1 MVGKA
6 TLVTVL
12 CLLGIAPCIA
22 NPWDDFE
29 AQASSSGITPTLV
42 YDGVM
47 YANPLGGLK
56 NGIAYSG
63 AAHLQLLADGGKLA
77 GIPSLTF
84 YADMLN
90 THGDQPSTLVGDIQ
104 GVSNIAASAY
114 TRIYEAW
121 IQYNWPASSLLVG
134 RYDLNSE
141 FYRLSSSSLFLNSSF
156 GVGPEFSQSGP
167 AGASVYPDTA
177 LGARFTFKPDP
188 NVVVRLAVTDG
199 APVERPPS
207 LGGLFS
213 SKDGLLI
220 MSELAFL
227 TRLGTELP
235 TGATRSLLG
244 RMSSLPPYEDK
255 IAIGGWYYTASFDD
269 LSERNAN
276 GSPVA
281 HRGSGGAYVL
291 LDERLFEFSGAHING
306 FLEAG
311 LGDARVNR
319 VGSYVGLGFAGV
331 GLIPDRT
338 SDQLGIAIAIANNG
352 SHFLEASSAAGPWP
366 SASETTLELT
376 YVCQA
381 TSWLAVQPDLQYV
394 WRPGSV
400 PGLSNALVF
409 QVEFETSL

>member
-1 MVGKA
+1 LVGKA
-6 TLVTVL
+6 TIVALL
-12 CLLGIAPCIA
+12 CLLGTAPCVA
-22 NPWDDFE
+22 NPWDDFK
-29 AQASSSGITPTLV
+29 AQASWAGITPTLV
-42 YDGVM
+42 YDGVTSV
-47 YANPLGGLK
+47 NLLGGLK

-63 AAHLQLLADGGKLA
+63 AAHLQLLADGGKFA

-84 YADMLN
+84 YADILN
-90 THGDQPSTLVGDIQ
+90 THGDQPSTQVGDIQ
-104 GVSNIAASAY
+104 GVSNIAAPAD

-134 RYDLNSE
+134 RYDLNNE

-177 LGARFTFKPDP
+177 LGVRASYKPDP
-188 NVVVRLAVTDG
+188 SVVIRLAVTDG

-227 TRLGTELP
+227 MRPATELP
-235 TGATRSLLG
+235 TGATRSVLG

-291 LDERLFEFSGAHING
+291 LDECLFEVSGAHING
-306 FLEAG
+306 FLQAG

-319 VGSYVGLGFAGV
+319 VGSYVGLGIAGV
-331 GLIPDRT
+331 GFIPDRA
-338 SDQLGIAIAIANNG
+338 SDQVGIAIAIAKNG
-352 SHFLEASSAAGPWP
+352 SHFLEASSAAGQRP
-366 SASETTLELT
+366 SASEKTLELT
-376 YVCQA
+376 YVYQA

-394 WRPGSV
+394 WHPGSV
-400 PGLSNALVF
+400 PGLSNALAF

>member
-6 TLVTVL
+6 TIVALL
-12 CLLGIAPCIA
+12 CLLGTAPCVA
-22 NPWDDFE
+22 NPWDDFK
-29 AQASSSGITPTLV
+29 AQASWAGITPTLV
-42 YDGVM
+42 YDGVTSV
-47 YANPLGGLK
+47 NLLGGLK

-63 AAHLQLLADGGKLA
+63 AAHLQLLADGGKFA

-84 YADMLN
+84 YADILN
-90 THGDQPSTLVGDIQ
+90 THGDQPSTQVGDIQ
-104 GVSNIAASAY
+104 GVSNIAAPAD

-134 RYDLNSE
+134 RYDLNNE

-177 LGARFTFKPDP
+177 LGVRASYKPDP
-188 NVVVRLAVTDG
+188 SVVIRLAVTDG

-227 TRLGTELP
+227 MRPATELP
-235 TGATRSLLG
+235 TGATRSVLG

-291 LDERLFEFSGAHING
+291 LDECLFEVSGAHING
-306 FLEAG
+306 FLQAG

-319 VGSYVGLGFAGV
+319 VGSYVGLGIAGV
-331 GLIPDRT
+331 GFIPDRA
-338 SDQLGIAIAIANNG
+338 SDQVGIAIAIAKNG
-352 SHFLEASSAAGPWP
+352 SHFLEASSAAGQRP
-366 SASETTLELT
+366 SASEKTLELT
-376 YVCQA
+376 YVYQA

-394 WRPGSV
+394 WHPGSV
-400 PGLSNALVF
+400 PGLSNALAF